1 MSDNRI
7 FKIEDVDDIDNL
19 PESEEMLST
28 VNDRPNITKDVLI
41 HLLKGKPI
49 VDLSDEEYIHWLQ
62 LDKSAI
68 DYIDKLEEN
77 HEEI

>member
-1 MSDNRI
+1 MSDNMI
-7 FKIEDVDDIDNL
+7 FKIEDVDDIYDL

-28 VNDRPNITKDVLI
+28 VDDRPNITKDVLI

-62 LDKSAI
+62 LDKDAI
-68 DYIDKLEEN
+68 EYINNFK
-77 HEEI
+77 